1 MTSLE
6 EIFSNDGSIVAIVAK
21 KNFKKEGMNFLTRE
35 DFPLQMGINSYKK
48 GDQIKAHLH
57 LDKATIINR
66 FQEVVYIKSGR
77 ATVRLYDSKKAYLKS
92 IDLSSGDVIFLA
104 SGGHGFDICED
115 TTILEVKQGP
125 YLGKERDKV
134 IIE

>member
-1 MTSLE
+1 VTSLE

>member
-1 MTSLE
+1 ME
-6 EIFSNDGSIVAIVAK
+6 EIFSDDGSIVAIVVK
-21 KNFKKEGMNFLTRE
+21 KNFSKDGLNFLTQE
-35 DFPLQMGINSYKK
+35 DFPLQLGINNYKK

-57 LDKATIINR
+57 LDKSTIINR
-66 FQEVVYIKSGR
+66 FQEVVYIKNGR
-77 ATVRLYDSKKAYLKS
+77 ATIRLYDSKKAFLKS
-92 IDLSSGDVIFLA
+92 IDLTSGDLIFLA

-125 YLGKERDKV
+125 YFGKEKDKV

>member
-1 MTSLE
+1 VTSLE

-66 FQEVVYIKSGR
+66 FQEVVYIKNGR
-77 ATVRLYDSKKAYLKS
+77 ATVRLYDSKKAFLKS
-92 IDLSSGDVIFLA
+92 IDLTSGDVIFLA